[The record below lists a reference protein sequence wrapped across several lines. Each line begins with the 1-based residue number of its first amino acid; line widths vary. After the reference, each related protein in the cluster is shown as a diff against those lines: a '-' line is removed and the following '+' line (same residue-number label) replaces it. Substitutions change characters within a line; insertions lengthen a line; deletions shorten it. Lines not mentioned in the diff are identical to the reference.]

1 MTNGF
6 TNDDELATLAT
17 EDENTMSDEA
27 ACLAALDGAMPADD
41 GLPLCSD
48 PYPDDVPWPDDVS
61 EGETVAAATTTGS
74 DPEDGGTVSDGLF
87 DVRTAALTVPTLI
100 EASAGTGKTFSIKH
114 LVLRLMIE
122 EDMPI
127 DRLLIVTFTRAATAE
142 LASRIR
148 EHMTDTLAYLTGQAS
163 ADETDGLIVEQAAL
177 WEAKGIGRE
186 TAVERLRRSITRF
199 DDASISTIH
208 SFCQKMLSN
217 HVFTS
222 SGRFDR
228 TFSDDDQVLR
238 QQVVEDFLRREL
250 DAADGVDAR
259 KALMEGFDWLGKL
272 QALSHLPADLAPRVF
287 DEDMH
292 DVLERFAKEGP
303 EALRALKRADGTG
316 TFDDLLSEMWEAL
329 RQDASGDFAAGIRRT
344 YSGVLIDE
352 FQDTDPLQFAVFD
365 KLFLQIPEAERR
377 AEPRRALFF
386 VGDPKQAIYRF
397 RAADLDTYMR
407 ARRAIGR
414 QERLGRNFRSSPALV
429 KAVNAF
435 FMSAQTPV
443 EDGAVPTSDA
453 GSFLRDDLPFVPVD
467 AHPEKTGLYLLDN
480 GVWRPATAFECWTTE
495 AGLSSKGEMD
505 ETAVETLANEIA
517 TLIGRGQRGTAGLA
531 AGADDETIGD
541 VCEGERTI
549 RLRAVRPGDIAI
561 LVKKHKQAA
570 PIEAALGRRGIRIA
584 HRDPRDVFRTEE
596 AEEILRLLYAFES
609 PGDERLMTAARTTRF
624 MGDTL
629 ASLKAE
635 DEAGRTALRLCFE
648 DGLRAWRRSGVA
660 AAFAMLSARQHVA
673 ERLLPTQGG
682 EARLVNY
689 AHILE
694 LLNEA
699 GRRYATPSSLI
710 SWFEQTRAETNGSTP
725 EERRIRM
732 ASDANLVSVTTIH
745 ASKGLQYPIVYLPF
759 GESLTLAET
768 EKGAVFRESTP
779 DGMTL
784 ILHHHETK
792 ESDASKAKRGEE
804 LVRLAYVAM
813 TRAASHLVLIVPQK
827 GKRNGWYAN
836 YASNGYFMALCGT
849 RNVVRDD
856 VMARLRRL
864 AELPGV
870 ALRELKYPVDSLV
883 SLARDVPEV
892 PSDDLGAD
900 PAFTVRAAWRVS
912 SFSSISRL
920 ASDDDADIGWF
931 GSARRGEALPGILGF
946 PRGTKAGDCMHHM
959 LEVADFPA
967 VAPDTP
973 EADALRRSLAE
984 RAVEAFLT
992 FPDDESKASAVT
1004 HAARMIYDV
1013 VNAEILPG
1021 IRLRDVPMS
1030 ARASEMPFL
1039 LKLGDNVT
1047 TTDLTA
1053 LLTSFGPEY
1062 DVGTLS
1068 EADLS
1073 GFLTGFIDLAFGAG
1087 GRFWIL
1093 DWKSN
1098 AITRHVSRPEDFTQ
1112 PVMAEEMRAHRYRLQ
1127 YLIYLVALSRFLKMR
1142 LGEGFRPE
1150 MIGGA
1155 CYVFLRGVSADAVRE
1170 GDHVQ
1175 GVVYDPVSPDMIA
1188 RLDALFRQGE

>member
-6 TNDDELATLAT
+6 TNDDGLATLAI
-17 EDENTMSDEA
+17 EDANAIPDEA
-27 ACLAALDGAMPADD
+27 ACLAALDDAMPADD
-41 GLPLCSD
+41 GLLLCAD

-61 EGETVAAATTTGS
+61 GGETVAAATTTGS
-74 DPEDGGTVSDGLF
+74 DPEDGEAVSDGLF

-163 ADETDGLIVEQAAL
+163 ADETDGLIVEQAGL
-177 WEAKGIGRE
+177 WEDKGIDRE

-228 TFSDDDQVLR
+228 TFSDDDQALR
-238 QQVVEDFLRREL
+238 QRVVEDFLRREL
-250 DAADGVDAR
+250 DAADSVEAR
-259 KALMEGFDWLGKL
+259 RTLMEGFDWLGKL

-287 DEDMH
+287 DEEMH

-329 RQDASGDFAAGIRRT
+329 RQDASGDFSAEIRRT

-352 FQDTDPLQFAVFD
+352 FQDTDPLQFAVFE
-365 KLFLQIPEAERR
+365 KLFLRIPEAERR
-377 AEPRRALFF
+377 ADPRRALFF

-429 KAVNAF
+429 SAVNAF
-435 FMSAQTPV
+435 FMSALTADEGGVQPTA
-443 EDGAVPTSDA
+443 GAGA
-453 GSFLRDDLPFVPVD
+453 FLRDDLPFVPVE

-480 GVWRPATAFECWTTE
+480 GAWRLATAFECWTTE
-495 AGLSSKGEMD
+495 AGLKSKGEMD
-505 ETAVETLANEIA
+505 DAAVEAMANEIA
-517 TLIGRGQRGTAGLA
+517 TLIARGQRGAAGLA
-531 AGADDETIGD
+531 AGPDDEVIGT

-561 LVKKHKQAA
+561 LVQKHKQAA

-584 HRDPRDVFRTEE
+584 HRDPRDVFRTDE

-624 MGDTL
+624 MGDTM
-629 ASLKAE
+629 ATLKAE

-759 GESLTLAET
+759 GESLTGET
-768 EKGAVFRESTP
+768 EKGAVFRESAP

-784 ILHHHETK
+784 ILHHYETK
-792 ESDASKAKRGEE
+792 ESDAMKAKRTEE

-813 TRAASHLVLIVPQK
+813 TRAASRLVLIAPQK

-864 AELPGV
+864 AEQPSV
-870 ALRELKYPVDSLV
+870 ALRELVWPPESHVG
-883 SLARDVPEV
+883 LAQDQQAALA
-892 PSDDLGAD
+892 DDLGAD
-900 PAFTVRAAWRVS
+900 PAVAVRAAWRVS

-931 GSARRGEALPGILGF
+931 GSARRGEPLPGILGF

-973 EADALRRSLAE
+973 EADLLRRSLAE

-1142 LGEGFRPE
+1142 LGDGFRPE